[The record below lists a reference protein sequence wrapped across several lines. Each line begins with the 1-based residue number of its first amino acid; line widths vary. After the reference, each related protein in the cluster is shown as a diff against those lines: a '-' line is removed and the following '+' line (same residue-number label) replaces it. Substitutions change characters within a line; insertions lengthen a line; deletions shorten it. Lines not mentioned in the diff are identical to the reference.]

1 MPTPKLFVIIN
12 AKPSPMEQLLKK
24 YFGYDRFRP
33 LQKEIVETV
42 LNRKD
47 TLVLMPTGGGKSLC
61 FQLPALMLPGVTV
74 VVSPLIALMK
84 DQVDSLRANGVA
96 AEFIN
101 SSLSAAEISRV
112 MKRLRNGEAKIVYVA
127 PERVALPEFLNFLKT
142 VNVSLF
148 AVDEAH
154 CISQWGHDFRPE
166 YRSLNVLRRN
176 FPDVSMIALTATA
189 TEKVQQDI
197 VRQLRINQPQIFLTS
212 FNRPNLTYSVLPK
225 RDAYQNLTELLREH
239 AGQSVIIY
247 CFSRNDTVTLAEKL
261 RDDGFKSLAYHAG
274 MSAEERSAVQ
284 DKFIAG
290 SIHIITATI
299 AFGMGIDK
307 PDVRLVVHYSMPK
320 TLEGYYQETGRAGRD
335 GLPSKCVLFFAVAD
349 KYKYATFI
357 NEMSDPDE
365 RKKANVQLDQIFR
378 FCALT
383 TCRRRHLLE
392 YFGEKADETGCATCD
407 NCLNPIELIDATV
420 DSQKIMSAVV
430 RTEQR
435 FGKGYIIDVL
445 RGKDDDKIKA
455 RRHDQLSVFGLMRD
469 RSVYQLSQLFD
480 FLLERGFLTLVGD
493 KYPIVQLTPEGLTV
507 LKNREP
513 ISLPKPREKAGKE
526 RPLRI
531 NGSQAGDKEKSYR
544 STFADQPYDEDLFQE
559 LRQLRRTIASEQK
572 VPPYIIFGDVSL
584 QAMARTMPRSRAAFA
599 QIHGVGERKLDQY
612 GEQFLKVINE
622 YVSNNASIQRL

>member
-1 MPTPKLFVIIN
+1 MSNQASAKQIRRTLRETFGFEKLRPGQREVIEN
-12 AKPSPMEQLLKK
+12 
-24 YFGYDRFRP
+24 
-33 LQKEIVETV
+33 V
-42 LNRKD
+42 LAGKD
-47 TLVLMPTGGGKSLC
+47 ILAIMPTGAGKSLC
-61 FQLPALMLPGVTV
+61 YQLPALHLEGMTI
-74 VVSPLIALMK
+74 VVSPLISLMK
-84 DQVDSLRANGVA
+84 DQTDKLAEKGLDVANL
-96 AEFIN
+96 N
-101 SSLSAAEISRV
+101 SSVSETEQRESLEQVER
-112 MKRLRNGEAKIVYVA
+112 EASDFVFTT
-127 PERVALPEFLNFLKT
+127 PERLTDVEFLETIKDKQIDF
-142 VNVSLF
+142 VVI
-148 AVDEAH
+148 DEAH